1 MLQLINT
8 LYHGTAEKFET
19 IDVFKGRNNKDFG
32 KGFYMAVTKSQ
43 AIGMMHKKYREAI
56 LRRPNAPKDRFSETL
71 YEIQIDI
78 EYAQTLNIYRKVL
91 KINFFLSVWYLF
103 CWEINGIF
111 KYKIGGGTRIL

>member
-43 AIGMMHKKYREAI
+43 AVGMMHKKYR
-56 LRRPNAPKDRFSETL
+56 
-71 YEIQIDI
+71 
-78 EYAQTLNIYRKVL
+78 
-91 KINFFLSVWYLF
+91 
-103 CWEINGIF
+103 
-111 KYKIGGGTRIL
+111 

>member
-1 MLQLINT
+1 MQLINT

-19 IDVFKGRNNKDFG
+19 IDVFKGHNNKDFG

-43 AIGMMHKKYREAI
+43 AVGMMHKKYREAI
-56 LRRPNAPKDRFSETL
+56 LRRPNAPKDRFFETL
-71 YEIQIDI
+71 YEIKIDI

-103 CWEINGIF
+103 CREINGIF

>member
-19 IDVFKGRNNKDFG
+19 IDVFKGRNNKGFG

-56 LRRPNAPKDRFSETL
+56 LRRPNAPKNRAQQNISCLNTVLIMKMLIKNFL
-71 YEIQIDI
+71 IPKPI
-78 EYAQTLNIYRKVL
+78 EY
-91 KINFFLSVWYLF
+91 
-103 CWEINGIF
+103 
-111 KYKIGGGTRIL
+111 

>member
-43 AIGMMHKKYREAI
+43 AVGMMHKKYREAI
-56 LRRPNAPKDRFSETL
+56 LRRPNAPKVLMTKILILFL
-71 YEIQIDI
+71 FIQRILN
-78 EYAQTLNIYRKVL
+78 TLNLV
-91 KINFFLSVWYLF
+91 KI
-103 CWEINGIF
+103 CIPF
-111 KYKIGGGTRIL
+111 KKFHIP

>member
-43 AIGMMHKKYREAI
+43 AVGMMHKKYREAL
-56 LRRPNAPKDRFSETL
+56 LRRPNAPKDRFSEIL
-71 YEIQIDI
+71 
-78 EYAQTLNIYRKVL
+78 
-91 KINFFLSVWYLF
+91 
-103 CWEINGIF
+103 
-111 KYKIGGGTRIL
+111 YKIKID

>member
-43 AIGMMHKKYREAI
+43 AVGMMHKKYREAL
-56 LRRPNAPKDRFSETL
+56 LRRPNAPKDRFSEIL
-71 YEIQIDI
+71 YEIKIAQVLMKQKKSFLIPKPI
-78 EYAQTLNIYRKVL
+78 EY
-91 KINFFLSVWYLF
+91 
-103 CWEINGIF
+103 
-111 KYKIGGGTRIL
+111 